1 MSEAPDYGEGWSLA
15 EGRLHYP
22 IDKKAAAS
30 RLTKGKRIAAV
41 LPTKEGVSIRV
52 EHCPSR
58 DYLKVTVE
66 GFPEDPRNRCG
77 LRYERGGDGVRL
89 AEISVFFE
97 VPDKV
102 HGDRAFWN
110 QFVYFRPS
118 GSRRAVL
125 DLPAGGTR
133 LIKSLEASAVAAEIA
148 ALDFAL
154 PDIDGYGDLVRM
166 DLVLKAMLPLEDF
179 DPSHPDVRMVRPDD
193 HPPKPRRSP

>member
-1 MSEAPDYGEGWSLA
+1 MTEGHSYGEGWSLG

-22 IDKKAAAS
+22 IDKKTAAA
-30 RLTKGKRIAAV
+30 RLRKGKEISVV
-41 LPTKEGVSIRV
+41 LPTRDGLAIRV

-66 GFPEDPRNRCG
+66 GFPEDRRNRCS
-77 LRYERGGDGVRL
+77 LRYERDGDGVRV
-89 AEISVFFE
+89 AEISVFSK
-97 VPDKV
+97 VPDQV

-110 QFVYFRPS
+110 QFAYFRPS

-133 LIKSLEASAVAAEIA
+133 LIKSLEGSALADQIS

-179 DPSHPDVRMVRPDD
+179 NPSHPDVRMVRPDD
-193 HPPKPRRSP
+193 HPPEPRRSP